1 MVERVGV
8 VLASKYMKNVWRRE
22 RDVPAEN
29 R

>member
-8 VLASKYMKNVWRRE
+8 VLVSKYMKNVWWRE
-22 RDVPAEN
+22 RDVFVEN